1 VLLETRDL
9 TVFYG
14 GVAALQAFSFSV
26 EPGTLVAVIGSNGA
40 GKTTLLRSIM
50 GEVPVRS
57 GRVIY
62 SSKDVTGQRPYRIV
76 RQGMTIVPQ
85 DRGTLSPLTVLE
97 NLQLA
102 GQSLKSNQHS
112 DRELDEI
119 FEMFPQL
126 FERRG
131 VRAGLLSG
139 GEQQML
145 SIGRALMTKPQL
157 LLLDEPS
164 TGLSPLMAKA
174 IMSIAE
180 DLRDKGMTLVIVEQ
194 NVAAVLSIA
203 DFAYV
208 LEQGRLVQSGIAT
221 EVLADPTI
229 RAAFLGA

>member
-9 TVFYG
+9 SVFYG
-14 GVAALQAFSFSV
+14 GVAALRTFSFHV
-26 EPGTLVAVIGSNGA
+26 DPGTLVAVIGSNGA

-50 GEVPVRS
+50 GEIPVRS
-57 GRVIY
+57 GRVLY
-62 SSKDVTGQRPYRIV
+62 SSKDITGLRSYRIV

-102 GQSLKSNQHS
+102 GQSLKSSQHT

-145 SIGRALMTKPQL
+145 SIGRALMTKPKL

-164 TGLSPLMAKA
+164 TGLSPLMAKS
-174 IMSIAE
+174 IMSTAE

-208 LEQGRLVQSGIAT
+208 LEQGRLVQSGIAK